1 MAKKVNLTWTDLQ
14 KQIANAA
21 EEGKTFDELV
31 EAGFS
36 KSVVSKVL
44 NAIKAGQKLPDRE
57 EPRTENREPK
67 GGKREPKG
75 GGQEPRSSKSGTQ
88 TSPVTV
94 GKITITPEN
103 WGFTQYGAILVLDT
117 YNKAKRDINYG
128 GTVGDFLCDMCEF
141 YRRIVNYKE
150 VEYVREAGDG
160 GGSAEEDGRASSG
173 QAIELTGPEPE

>member
-1 MAKKVNLTWTDLQ
+1 MAKKVQLTWTDLQ
-14 KQIANAA
+14 KQIAAA
-21 EEGKTFDELV
+21 AQEGKTFDELV

-44 NAIKAGQKLPDRE
+44 NAIKSGQELPKEDK
-57 EPRTENREPK
+57 PRTENQEPK

-75 GGQEPRSSKSGTQ
+75 GSQEPGSSKSGAQ
-88 TSPVTV
+88 TAPVTV

-103 WGFTQYGAILVLDT
+103 WGFSQYGAILVLDT

-141 YRRIVNYKE
+141 YRRILNYKE
-150 VEYVREAGDG
+150 MEYVREAGDG
-160 GGSAEEDGRASSG
+160 RGSAEEDGRPSAG
-173 QAIELTGPEPE
+173 QTSQLTGDEPG